1 MKKLILNIFT
11 CLIFLSVIGFRR
23 DVRKE
28 EVSKKIALLAA
39 QEEKIKDFY
48 SLDLEKDSLSEI
60 DSKLN
65 EALYSKYSVQQTP
78 EFKTEGVAIYEIAT
92 DKIEMDSIHIL
103 FSHPVPFVVAV
114 SDDLKTFRLFRFEG
128 QNEFGKMIDYL
139 FNNNMLEKKN
149 ILPLSVLFYCIEITS
164 WDGIKVISNPMEL
177 AKEIKEW
184 STFEDYEK
192 FAKSVLRLKKDEIM
206 PPSVVRAG
214 DGWDVTF
221 FIFVSMHYCCPRFG
235 KVQMHVSDK
244 VFTIVSDER
253 IF

>member
-1 MKKLILNIFT
+1 MKKLILNIFI
-11 CLIFLSVIGFRR
+11 CLFVLSQIGFCK

-28 EVSKKIALLAA
+28 EVSKKIALLAV
-39 QEEKIKDFY
+39 QEEKIKNY
-48 SLDLEKDSLSEI
+48 YNLDLQRDSLGKI

-78 EFKTEGVAIYEIAT
+78 EFKMEGMAIYEIAT
-92 DKIEMDSIHIL
+92 DRIEMDSIHIL
-103 FSHPVPFVVAV
+103 FSHPAPFVVAV

-128 QNEFGKMIDYL
+128 QNEFGKMINYL
-139 FNNNMLEKKN
+139 FNNNVSEEKN
-149 ILPLSVLFYCIEITS
+149 ILPLSVLFYCIETTS

-192 FAKSVLRLKKDEIM
+192 FATSVLHSKKDEIM

-214 DGWDVTF
+214 NGWDVTF
-221 FIFVSMHYCCPRFG
+221 FIFVSIHYCCPRFR

-244 VFTIVSDER
+244 VFTIVSDEK